1 MTKLQ
6 YLLYADAEQSLLV
19 VLQALDAAGKD
30 GVVRHLF
37 SGMNPQGTSVYAF
50 KQPSQLELAHDFLWR
65 AHLRTPSK
73 GELVIYNRSH
83 YEDVLVVRVHD
94 LTPESVWSKRY
105 DLITDFEKMLSRS
118 GTRILK
124 FYLHISPEEQ
134 LKRFGVW
141 IIAMTGDAQSTLGRL
156 ANAVLDTWV
165 REEACPH
172 DLAPTTST
180 TAALAVGDALA
191 VALLERKGFRRE
203 DFARLH
209 PGGSLGR
216 KLLTRVSD
224 VMVAERLPILTPD
237 ASMRDAV
244 VMLAERRGTVAVL
257 GADRRVAGVITAF
270 NFPVAV
276 WSWNALIA
284 AVCGDIGIP
293 PEIANALFIISRVPG
308 IAAQAHEELERERP
322 MRQIDPEEHV
332 YDGAT
337 ERRLPE
343 KRR

>member
-1 MTKLQ
+1 VIRLEREA
-6 YLLYADAEQSLLV
+6 LEEAERRLDENFPRAVEAIAAAHGRVLV
-19 VLQALDAAGKD
+19 
-30 GVVRHLF
+30 
-37 SGMNPQGTSVYAF
+37 SGMGKSGLIGRKIAATLTSTGTPAAF
-50 KQPSQLELAHDFLWR
+50 LHPVESLHGDLGMVGAGDVAILISKSGETEELFPL
-65 AHLRTPSK
+65 L
-73 GELVIYNRSH
+73 
-83 YEDVLVVRVHD
+83 
-94 LTPESVWSKRY
+94 
-105 DLITDFEKMLSRS
+105 
-118 GTRILK
+118 
-124 FYLHISPEEQ
+124 EQ

-257 GADRRVAGVITAF
+257 GADRRVAGVITAGDLTRLMERTP
-270 NFPVAV
+270 NFLAVPVRDVMNRTPKLARADELAGGV
-276 WSWNALIA
+276 MYRMQQHGIMAMPVLD
-284 AVCGDIGIP
+284 GDDAMVGI
-293 PEIANALFIISRVPG
+293 IHLHDIMRAG
-308 IAAQAHEELERERP
+308 IA
-322 MRQIDPEEHV
+322 
-332 YDGAT
+332 
-337 ERRLPE
+337 
-343 KRR
+343 

>member
-1 MTKLQ
+1 LDYRKEFVVEPGSKLNLANIDPSYSGKHLSHENAAPEIRKHLERMTKLQ

-37 SGMNPQGTSVYAF
+37 SGMNPQGTSVCAF

-134 LKRFGVW
+134 LKRFKQRLDDPMRHW
-141 IIAMTGDAQSTLGRL
+141 KISAADYTERDLWPKYIEAYEDAITLTSTKRAPWYIIP
-156 ANAVLDTWV
+156 ANHKWF
-165 REEACPH
+165 R
-172 DLAPTTST
+172 DLAVSQI
-180 TAALAVGDALA
+180 
-191 VALLERKGFRRE
+191 VADTMDEMG
-203 DFARLH
+203 LH
-209 PGGSLGR
+209 LPA
-216 KLLTRVSD
+216 TRVD
-224 VMVAERLPILTPD
+224 
-237 ASMRDAV
+237 
-244 VMLAERRGTVAVL
+244 LAEIRRKYH
-257 GADRRVAGVITAF
+257 
-270 NFPVAV
+270 
-276 WSWNALIA
+276 A
-284 AVCGDIGIP
+284 A
-293 PEIANALFIISRVPG
+293 
-308 IAAQAHEELERERP
+308 EL
-322 MRQIDPEEHV
+322 Q
-332 YDGAT
+332 
-337 ERRLPE
+337 
-343 KRR
+343 K